1 MATYRVILHV
11 TSATLPTLLGTIDNA
26 GGIRLVSVSDT
37 EDREPLPPSPPP
49 PARAPEP
56 IDVAPRFV
64 GGKRDKGIKG
74 DELVLEVLRSG
85 PASMEE
91 LKRAF
96 VNRAFAPGS
105 TGAYLSKLMKAK
117 QIERRPNGR
126 YALTINGSGAAS

>member
-1 MATYRVILHV
+1 M
-11 TSATLPTLLGTIDNA
+11 
-26 GGIRLVSVSDT
+26 SVSDT

-74 DELVLEVLRSG
+74 DQLVLEVLRLGPGEHGGGSG
-85 PASMEE
+85 ERLLTALS
-91 LKRAF
+91 RS
-96 VNRAFAPGS
+96 GS
-105 TGAYLSKLMKAK
+105 TGQYVSRLLKTQ